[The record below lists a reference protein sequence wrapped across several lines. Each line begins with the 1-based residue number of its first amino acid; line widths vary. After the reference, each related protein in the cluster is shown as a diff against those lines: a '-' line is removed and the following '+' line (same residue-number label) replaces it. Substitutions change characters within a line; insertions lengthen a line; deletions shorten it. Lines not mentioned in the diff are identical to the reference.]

1 MTTAKTRKGNPALLP
16 TCRQL
21 VALHKSGHRGRQ
33 WQLAFARLSALVDLL
48 DSPTEGTPHA

>member
-1 MTTAKTRKGNPALLP
+1 MTAKDRARATAALVP

-33 WQLAFARLSALVDLL
+33 WQAAFARLSTLVDLL
-48 DSPTEGTPHA
+48 EPTKGSPDA